1 MTSILVVEDHPVF
14 AQSLVRLL
22 REQGKFEVA
31 TAASGEEAVETVK
44 EATPDLVVIDVS
56 LPGMSGIR
64 LLKML
69 HDVKPGIP
77 CLMLSGHL
85 ANHYVLQSMAAGA
98 RGYVLKDDIPGIMEG
113 IQLVLNGGTFI
124 SRALRTS

>member
-14 AQSLVRLL
+14 TQSLVRLL
-22 REQGKFEVA
+22 RERGKFEVT
-31 TAASGEEAVETVK
+31 TAGSGEEAVEQVK
-44 EATPDLVVIDVS
+44 QASPDLVVIDVS

-64 LLKML
+64 LLKAL
-69 HDVKPGIP
+69 HEVKPGIP

-85 ANHYVLQSMAAGA
+85 ANQYVMQSMAAGA

-124 SRALRTS
+124 SRALRPQ